1 MAYYR
6 ECDKCGGALDPGE
19 KCDCEQEALKKEQE
33 RQKMIIV
40 GLNGQLAF
48 ALTKEEIGF
57 EKAVI

>member
-1 MAYYR
+1 M
-6 ECDKCGGALDPGE
+6 DPGE